1 MMPMSLVHGVSL
13 QAVSPHHPAAQ
24 GDLYFPFGDGGKLV
38 QLRTSSPRS
47 SLRRTSPSQQSI
59 LPSASLAAAK
69 AFGTSDNHFP
79 SWVMTASPPMGP
91 LRIKELIASETYNE
105 RLVTIIGV
113 AQIFHNE
120 QPVTFIL
127 LLLLLARYSLR
138 GGTLLALVC

>member
-1 MMPMSLVHGVSL
+1 MSQFDPLG
-13 QAVSPHHPAAQ
+13 AA
-24 GDLYFPFGDGGKLV
+24 
-38 QLRTSSPRS
+38 R
-47 SLRRTSPSQQSI
+47 RRTSPSQQSI
-59 LPSASLAAAK
+59 LPSASLAATK

-79 SWVMTASPPMGP
+79 YVMTASPPMGP
-91 LRIKELIASETYNE
+91 LRIKELIASEMYTK
-105 RLVTIIGV
+105 RLVIITGV